1 MDVDECISMYIDV
14 MKSVFGKK
22 ASRLPVS
29 LGGNVKP
36 QFDSKK
42 LLSAVEQAINQ
53 SGASPGDPFN
63 DGQSRGCRVYVPYM
77 ITSNSIH

>member
-1 MDVDECISMYIDV
+1 MDVDQCISTYIDL
-14 MKSVFGKK
+14 MKSVFEKK

-29 LGGNVKP
+29 FGGDVKA

-42 LLSAVEQAINQ
+42 LQSAVEQAINH
-53 SGASPGDPFN
+53 SGASPGDLFN
-63 DGQSRGCRVYVPYM
+63 DRESRGCRVYVPYM